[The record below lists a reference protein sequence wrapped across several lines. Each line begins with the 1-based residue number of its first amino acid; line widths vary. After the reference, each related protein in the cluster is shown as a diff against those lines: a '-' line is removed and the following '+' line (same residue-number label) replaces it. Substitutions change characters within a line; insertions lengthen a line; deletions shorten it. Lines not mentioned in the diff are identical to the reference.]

1 MTLKPG
7 TRLGPYEILSPLGA
21 GGMGEVYKARDTRLE
36 RIVAIK
42 VLPKDLAADQEF
54 VSRFEKEARLASSLN
69 HPNIITIYEIER
81 SDSILYIAME
91 FVDGET
97 LAELLDA
104 GPMPIRKA
112 CGVAAQIAAGLT
124 KAHEARIVHRDL
136 KPQNVMINRDG
147 LAKILDFGLGKV
159 TTELPE
165 YGSDSTTW
173 TSYDAGTLPG
183 RILGTPAYMSP
194 QQAGGQAVDFRSD
207 QFSLGSLL
215 YQMVTGIRPFRRATL
230 PQTMAAI
237 IEKDPEPVEALNPKV
252 PLALRSIIRRCLA
265 KMPEDRYARTEELC
279 KELQALEQSL
289 PELDRMVLPSFLD
302 SAVRRWPALLGIA
315 VLAVMLGA
323 GMRWF
328 APSLSI
334 RSPLSTGSLNLPEE
348 KQLAVLPFSNVGNDP
363 ANQAF
368 CDGLVEILTSKLS
381 QLEQF
386 QSALRVIPASEIRQE
401 GIQSARDARRVFG
414 ATLVITG
421 SVQRVDER
429 VRLTI
434 NLVDPQTLRQINAK
448 SIDTEVRDA
457 SVLQDGVVLDV
468 AALLGIDLSP
478 QVKQVL
484 MAGGTTVPGTY
495 DFYMQGRG
503 YLQRYQDGQNL
514 DYAIGL
520 FQNAVKQ
527 DPSYA
532 LAYAALCQSYW
543 RKYELTKDSQ
553 WAGSARKDCDTAL
566 KLNDKLAQVYVT
578 LGMIDTGTGRYQEAI
593 EKVHRALE
601 LDPVN
606 AEGYSVLAR
615 AYEQLGQVRE
625 AESTYVR
632 AIAARPAFWG
642 VHNDLARFYFR
653 FGRYAEAEKEYRR
666 ITELSPDNIR
676 GYNGVGAVYFTQKRY
691 PEAVT
696 MFEKSI
702 SLQPSYY
709 AYSNIG
715 TVYFYLGRYREAA
728 QSVERALE
736 INDRDYRIWRNLS
749 ADYQQIP
756 GEEQKARDA
765 CRRAAELAEE
775 QRTINPSNPTLLMDL
790 ADCYSEFGEMERSR
804 DLLQQALAIA
814 PGDLENLYTAAH
826 VYERLKDREAALDA
840 IGKAI
845 AGGYSRDL
853 IDRSPDLAQLRAD
866 PRFQG
871 LRSP

>member
-165 YGSDSTTW
+165 YGPDSTTW

-302 SAVRRWPALLGIA
+302 RTGRWPALLGIA
-315 VLAVMLGA
+315 VLAVMIVA
-323 GMRWF
+323 GVRWF

-334 RSPLSTGSLNLPEE
+334 RSPLTTGSLNLPEE

-553 WAGSARKDCDTAL
+553 WAGSARRDCNTAL

-578 LGMIDTGTGRYQEAI
+578 LGMIDTGTGRYEDAI
-593 EKVHRALE
+593 QKIQRGLQ

-606 AEGYSVLAR
+606 ADGYSELAKT
-615 AYEQLGQVRE
+615 YEALGKIPE

-632 AIAARPAFWG
+632 AVTARPGFWG
-642 VHNDLARFYFR
+642 THNDLARFYFR
-653 FGRYAEAEKEYRR
+653 FARYPEAEKEYRR
-666 ITELSPDNIR
+666 ITELSPDNPR
-676 GYNGVGAVYFTQKRY
+676 GYNGLGAVYLTQQRF
-691 PEAVT
+691 PEAAA
-696 MFEKSI
+696 MFEKSAAI
-702 SLQPSYY
+702 QPSDY
-709 AYSNIG
+709 AYSNLG
-715 TVYFYLGRYREAA
+715 TVYFYLGRYADAA
-728 QSVERALE
+728 RRVERALE
-736 INDRDYRIWRNLS
+736 INDRNYRYWRNL
-749 ADYQQIP
+749 AAAYQRAS
-756 GEEQKARDA
+756 GEQQKARGA
-765 CRRAAELAEE
+765 FQRAAELAEQ
-775 QRTINPSNPTLLMDL
+775 QRSINPLDAALLMDL
-790 ADCYSEFGEMERSR
+790 ADCYSMLGEPQRAR
-804 DLLQQALAIA
+804 DLLRQALELAPEDVSQMYQAAI
-814 PGDLENLYTAAH
+814 
-826 VYERLKDREAALDA
+826 VYEQLKDREAALDA